1 VSIGNGVLELA
12 VLLASVIL
20 HENAHGV
27 VALALGDKTAK
38 AMGRITLDPVK
49 HLDPLGSLLL
59 PAFLY
64 VVHAPVFGYAKP
76 VPVTPRNL
84 KGRDTWGFATVALA
98 GPVCNL
104 IIATVA
110 VLLVKHMSFTLD
122 AQGQPTGNLVASVL
136 VFTFQLNLLLAAFNL
151 LPIPPL
157 DGSRL
162 LRPVVGLEGR
172 RVLDRVE
179 PFGFVI
185 LLGLITLLG
194 PQLFH
199 VISLIESGLLHLLP
213 V

>member
-1 VSIGNGVLELA
+1 MSIGNGVLELA